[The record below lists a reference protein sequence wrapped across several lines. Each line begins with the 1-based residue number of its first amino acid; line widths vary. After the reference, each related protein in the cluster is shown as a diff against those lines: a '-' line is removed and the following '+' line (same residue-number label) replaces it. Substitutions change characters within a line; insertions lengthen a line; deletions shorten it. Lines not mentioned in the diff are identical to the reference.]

1 MLTHRSPPHP
11 KCKKYFFIFYIST
24 FIRLPHLYQGN
35 HDHRGVTAKD
45 GVMGRVRSG
54 SLMLGFR
61 WENRGWVPY
70 FFIFCSFFLL
80 LVIFL
85 SSIGAW
91 YLFCISLFL
100 NSFISVWTL

>member
-35 HDHRGVTAKD
+35 HDHCGVTAKD

-70 FFIFCSFFLL
+70 FFYFLFFFS
-80 LVIFL
+80 VVGNF
-85 SSIGAW
+85 
-91 YLFCISLFL
+91 
-100 NSFISVWTL
+100 SFINWCMVLVLYFFIS